1 MNRLLKF
8 SLLLGFIAAL
18 SIVLLFSQEKKIKKS
33 APTEEKAVKIT
44 SRSISFIS
52 LAETEKA
59 HWRNG
64 SGRLSFPGKGND
76 SLGWV
81 RYLENVELEDKIVY
95 SKVIETHPDWREKK
109 GLLIGVY
116 HVGKLPENAVFKA
129 KIGFLKGADQTDG
142 VRIKVFSTREPA
154 YYVSKT
160 CYYDG
165 NLDDLILPLD
175 RYAGKDLQ
183 IVLKVFSL
191 DSYSQ
196 DNVIWVDPRI
206 EW

>member
-8 SLLLGFIAAL
+8 SLLLGLIAAL
-18 SIVLLFSQEKKIKKS
+18 SIMFLFSQEKKIKKS
-33 APTEEKAVKIT
+33 APTEEKAVKTT
-44 SRSISFIS
+44 SRSISFIT
-52 LAETEKA
+52 LAETKKA
-59 HWRNG
+59 QWTNG
-64 SGRLSFPGKGND
+64 SARLPFPGKTND

-81 RYLENVELEDKIVY
+81 RYLENVELEDKVVY
-95 SKVIETHPDWREKK
+95 SKVIETHPELQEKK
-109 GLLIGVY
+109 GLLVGLY

-129 KIGFLKGADQTDG
+129 KVGFLKGADQTDG
-142 VRIKVFSTREPA
+142 VRIKVFATREPA

-175 RYAGKDLQ
+175 RYTGKDLQ
-183 IVLKVFSL
+183 LVLKVFSL